1 MTKSFMDYG
10 KKVEHLA
17 LALFHVT
24 HKTSLMVSN
33 CIPFFRAF
41 QMLRLS
47 TPNNFATPLLLT
59 MDELDASIHYN
70 LLNIN

>member
-1 MTKSFMDYG
+1 MTKSFMDFG
-10 KKVEHLA
+10 KKSVRLA

-33 CIPFFRAF
+33 FVPFSKAFR
-41 QMLRLS
+41 MLCLS

-59 MDELDASIHYN
+59 MDELDV
-70 LLNIN
+70 